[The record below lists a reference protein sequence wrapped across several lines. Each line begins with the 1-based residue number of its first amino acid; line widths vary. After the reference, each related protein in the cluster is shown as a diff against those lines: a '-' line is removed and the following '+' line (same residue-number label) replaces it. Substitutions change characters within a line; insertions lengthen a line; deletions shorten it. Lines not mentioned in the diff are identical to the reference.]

1 MLDYINYFYNL
12 YPPLLNKENDNYV
25 FFVGNEKYYL
35 TPYRRELSE
44 IKDLVELNKRMVS
57 SNSLVHEIIINKF
70 NEPISVISNENYVLL
85 RVYVNDIK
93 KIDINDIIY
102 MLNENVD
109 LSGLKSLLRTNWVS
123 LWSNKVDY
131 IEYQMGHLIKKYP
144 FLNNTIDYYLGL
156 CENAI
161 TYIKNL
167 KMFSEYKIPIGISHK
182 RITKD
187 ATLFDLYNPLNLII
201 DYKVRNIAEYLKD
214 AFFKDEDVNY
224 ILNIVFKN
232 FWFDKLN
239 LSLLVARL
247 LYPSYYFDLF
257 EEIIDKELDE
267 NIVFSLTKKSSKYE
281 EFIDLIIKN
290 CNLQNLQWLSR

>member
-1 MLDYINYFYNL
+1 MLDYINYFYDL
-12 YPPLLNKENDNYV
+12 YPPLLKKENDNYV

-44 IKDLVELNKRMVS
+44 IKDLVELNKRMIS

-123 LWSNKVDY
+123 LWSSKVDY

-167 KMFSEYKIPIGISHK
+167 KMFSDYKIPIGISHK
-182 RITKD
+182 RIIKD

-257 EEIIDKELDE
+257 EEIIDNELDE
-267 NIVFSLTKKSSKYE
+267 NIIFPLTKKSSKYE

>member
-44 IKDLVELNKRMVS
+44 IKDLVELNKRMIS

-214 AFFKDEDVNY
+214 DFFKDEDVNY

>member
-44 IKDLVELNKRMVS
+44 IKDLVELNKRMIS

-224 ILNIVFKN
+224 ILNIV
-232 FWFDKLN
+232 
-239 LSLLVARL
+239 
-247 LYPSYYFDLF
+247 
-257 EEIIDKELDE
+257 
-267 NIVFSLTKKSSKYE
+267 
-281 EFIDLIIKN
+281 
-290 CNLQNLQWLSR
+290 

>member
-44 IKDLVELNKRMVS
+44 IKELVELNKRMIS

-267 NIVFSLTKKSSKYE
+267 NIIFPLTKKSSKYE

>member
-44 IKDLVELNKRMVS
+44 IKDLVELNKRMIS

-123 LWSNKVDY
+123 LWSSKVDY

-167 KMFSEYKIPIGISHK
+167 KMFSDYKIPIGISHK
-182 RITKD
+182 RIIKD
-187 ATLFDLYNPLNLII
+187 ATLFDLYNLLNLIL

-267 NIVFSLTKKSSKYE
+267 NIIFPLTKKSSKYE

>member
-12 YPPLLNKENDNYV
+12 YPPLLNKENENYV

-35 TPYRRELSE
+35 TPYKRELSE
-44 IKDLVELNKRMVS
+44 IKDLVELNKRMIS

-102 MLNENVD
+102 MFNENVD

-167 KMFSEYKIPIGISHK
+167 KMFSDYKIPIGISHK

>member
-161 TYIKNL
+161 MYIKNL

-182 RITKD
+182 RIIKD

>member
-25 FFVGNEKYYL
+25 FFIGNEKYYL

-44 IKDLVELNKRMVS
+44 IKDLVELNKRMIS

-123 LWSNKVDY
+123 LWSSKVDY

-167 KMFSEYKIPIGISHK
+167 KMFSDYKIPIGISHK
-182 RITKD
+182 RIIKD

>member
-44 IKDLVELNKRMVS
+44 IKDLVELNKRMIS

-123 LWSNKVDY
+123 LWSSKVDY

-167 KMFSEYKIPIGISHK
+167 KMFSDYKIPIGISHK
-182 RITKD
+182 RIITD

-267 NIVFSLTKKSSKYE
+267 NIIFPLTKKSSKYE

>member
-44 IKDLVELNKRMVS
+44 IKDLVELNKRMIS

-109 LSGLKSLLRTNWVS
+109 LSGLKSLLRTNWVA
-123 LWSNKVDY
+123 LWSSKVDY

-167 KMFSEYKIPIGISHK
+167 KMFSDYKIPIGISHK
-182 RITKD
+182 RIIKD

-267 NIVFSLTKKSSKYE
+267 NIIFPLTKKSSKYE

>member
-44 IKDLVELNKRMVS
+44 INDLVELNKRMIS

-123 LWSNKVDY
+123 LWSSKVDY

-167 KMFSEYKIPIGISHK
+167 KMFSDYKIPIGISHK
-182 RITKD
+182 RIIKD

-267 NIVFSLTKKSSKYE
+267 NIIFPLTKKSSKYE

>member
-44 IKDLVELNKRMVS
+44 IKDLVELNKRMIS

-123 LWSNKVDY
+123 LWSSKVDY

-167 KMFSEYKIPIGISHK
+167 KMFSDYKIPIGISHK
-182 RITKD
+182 RIIKD

>member
-281 EFIDLIIKN
+281 ELIDLIIKN

>member
-44 IKDLVELNKRMVS
+44 IKDLVELNKRMIS

-123 LWSNKVDY
+123 LWSSKVDY

-167 KMFSEYKIPIGISHK
+167 KMFSDYKIPIGISHK
-182 RITKD
+182 RIIKD

-257 EEIIDKELDE
+257 EEIIDKELNE
-267 NIVFSLTKKSSKYE
+267 NIIFPLTKKSSNYE